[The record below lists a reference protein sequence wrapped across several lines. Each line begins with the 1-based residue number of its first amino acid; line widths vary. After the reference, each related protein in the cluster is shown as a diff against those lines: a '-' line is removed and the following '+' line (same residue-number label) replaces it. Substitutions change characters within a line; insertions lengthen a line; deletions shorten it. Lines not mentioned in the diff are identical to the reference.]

1 MSKAC
6 INWSKRRGQTP
17 DSMGNELSSNLPEDW
32 ATVDMVNRFT
42 FCPRLFHLMYVEG
55 RWEENQ
61 YTLEGKAIHRR
72 VDRIDQLLPVAA
84 DPEKSGANEPE
95 GDPPPEIARSV
106 SLADEELGFMGK
118 LDLVSTD
125 PEGGE
130 AVPVETK
137 RGRVPPVP
145 LRSYPPERVQ
155 LMAQGLLLRRH
166 GYRCDHGFIYFAG
179 SRTRVRVEFDDELE
193 KLTRETIAAVRT
205 GRAATEMPEPLE
217 DSPKCW
223 GCSLCGI
230 CLPDETR
237 ELRDSANPA
246 ASGNPGAGVGTDPR
260 RLYPARDRATP
271 FYVQE
276 QGARIGKTGER
287 LTVTKNGEEIGET
300 RLIDT
305 SQVVIFGN
313 VQISAQAT
321 HLLMDKGKPIVHFS
335 TGAWFHGLSHG
346 MGIENAY
353 SRAAQYAAAADP
365 RICSRFTIP
374 MIHAK
379 VANQRALILRN
390 GSGEAKE
397 RCVSSLA
404 AHLKTLDR
412 SDPAGPPVSPEYLL
426 GWEGQAAAH
435 YFAAFSSMLKTGE
448 LPDFDF
454 QHRNRRPP
462 KDPVNALLSF
472 TYALLVKESLVALW
486 SEGLDPW
493 WGLYHRPRHGR
504 PALALDFMEPF
515 RPILADSVVIT
526 VINTGMV
533 RPRDFETNANG
544 CAMKPA
550 AKKALLRAWE
560 QRLDQI
566 YTHPE
571 FGYRCSWRTILRI
584 QARLLVRL
592 LRGDIPTLPWPVVR

>member
-1 MSKAC
+1 
-6 INWSKRRGQTP
+6 
-17 DSMGNELSSNLPEDW
+17 MGNSLSSSLPEDW
-32 ATVDMVNRFT
+32 ITVDMVAQYT
-42 FCPRLFHLMYVEG
+42 FCPRRFHLMYVEG
-55 RWEENQ
+55 RWEDNHF
-61 YTLEGKAIHRR
+61 TLEGKAIHRR
-72 VDRIDQLLPVAA
+72 VDRIDQILP
-84 DPEKSGANEPE
+84 EANEETLAENPQ

-106 SLADEELGFMGK
+106 ALAADDLGLMGK
-118 LDLVSTD
+118 LDLVSCD

-130 AVPVETK
+130 AIPVETK
-137 RGRVPPVP
+137 RGRVPPIP

-166 GYRCDHGFIYFAG
+166 GYSSDHGYIYYAG
-179 SRTRVRVEFDDELE
+179 SCTRVRVDFDQELE
-193 KLTRETIAAVRT
+193 QQTLKIITEVRA
-205 GRAATEMPEPLE
+205 GRANPIMPPPLE

-230 CLPDETR
+230 CLPDETL
-237 ELRDSANPA
+237 ELRSACNTPRTD
-246 ASGNPGAGVGTDPR
+246 VGSDPR

-276 QGARIGKTGER
+276 QGARIGKNGER
-287 LTVTKNGEEIGET
+287 LTVTKDGEMIGET

-335 TGAWFHGLSHG
+335 TGGWFHGISHG

-353 SRAAQYAAAADP
+353 GRASQYAAAADP
-365 RICSRFTIP
+365 NICSRFTIP

-379 VANQRALILRN
+379 AANQRALILRN
-390 GSGEAKE
+390 GSGDAKE
-397 RCVSSLA
+397 RCASTLA
-404 AHLKTLDR
+404 KHLKTLDP
-412 SDPAGPPVSPEYLL
+412 SALSGVPISPDFLR
-426 GWEGQAAAH
+426 GWEGHAAAQ

-454 QHRNRRPP
+454 QFRNRRPP

-493 WGLYHRPRHGR
+493 WGLYHQPRHGR

-526 VINTGMV
+526 AINTGMV

-544 CAMKPA
+544 CAMKPT

-560 QRLDQI
+560 QRLDQL

-584 QARLLVRL
+584 QARLLARW
-592 LRGDIPTLPWPVVR
+592 LRGDIPSLPWPVVR